1 MLHILLMILKWIGI
15 LLLSVLGFVLLLIL
29 LVLFVPVRY
38 RIRGSYEET
47 PEAKITVSWLF
58 HILHAKV
65 RYQDTLFWQLRIF
78 GIPIKAS
85 GRPKKEKTKNG
96 DRDSKKI
103 KADKAKQK
111 KQKQEQESPQE
122 EHCGEHLQAAINKQG
137 GFSSAGKESV
147 QPEAS
152 EQKESVQPEASEQ
165 KESEEQETAKQ
176 GVFAK
181 IQGAFVRIR
190 SFFRAIRGV
199 LHNIRYTIHGIC
211 DKIKNIRDKIGHYH
225 DVLTCDEGKKAIA
238 LVKEELGKLLKHIAP
253 RKFRMDFTFGFDDPA
268 TTGEVMAMIS
278 MFYPIW
284 SYDITL
290 HPDFNRCVMQGHLFL
305 KGRVRIFTLLR
316 IAWKVYFNKNLK
328 KVLRML

>member
-65 RYQDTLFWQLRIF
+65 RYQDTLFWQFRIF
-78 GIPIKAS
+78 GIPIKDS
-85 GRPKKEKTKNG
+85 RRPKKEKAKNG

-103 KADKAKQK
+103 KA
-111 KQKQEQESPQE
+111 
-122 EHCGEHLQAAINKQG
+122 G

-147 QPEAS
+147 QPESLKQKESVQPESS
-152 EQKESVQPEASEQ
+152 EQKESVQPESLEQ

-181 IQGAFVRIR
+181 IKGVFVRIC

-225 DVLTCDEGKKAIA
+225 DVLTGDEGKKAIA